1 MQLCVRRPQCKQLF
15 AFTELASEEDFIQL
29 QHELKQVC
37 IAKPPPPHAPPP
49 SPLMRRDVLICATTV

>member
-37 IAKPPPPHAPPP
+37 IAKPPPHAPPP